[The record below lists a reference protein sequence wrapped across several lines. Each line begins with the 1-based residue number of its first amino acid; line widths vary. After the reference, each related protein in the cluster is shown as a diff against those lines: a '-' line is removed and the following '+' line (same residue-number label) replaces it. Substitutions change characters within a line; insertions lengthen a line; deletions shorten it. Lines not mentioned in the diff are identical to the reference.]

1 MADFETLLAKDT
13 VSGQEGR
20 ATQNIDG
27 EITDMFF
34 AKAITATF
42 EKNKV
47 EVKTLGKRAT
57 QHKAIGWSGSGT
69 MTIYYMTTEYRKM
82 ALKYAKTG
90 VDTNFQMTI
99 TNEDPTSSIGAQ
111 TIVLYNVNIDSTD
124 LAKLDVDAEVLDEEV
139 AFTFDDFDILDEFGR
154 PVSFAQ

>member
-1 MADFETLLAKDT
+1 
-13 VSGQEGR
+13 
-20 ATQNIDG
+20 
-27 EITDMFF
+27 
-34 AKAITATF
+34 
-42 EKNKV
+42 
-47 EVKTLGKRAT
+47 
-57 QHKAIGWSGSGT
+57 
-69 MTIYYMTTEYRKM
+69 MTTEYRKM